1 MICGSTKKT
10 YKCNYSLAKRFV
22 VEFKRDIGNRKA
34 VTKEILC
41 HSKIG
46 SGLIFIDYWI
56 WFVRRKIVSYL
67 QKRII
72 SIINLNRRKLTI
84 GDLNWLM
91 WIHSFWNMGW
101 QIRRMMLYYILIYP
115 RAQQDKTQKSVLGLA
130 LLIP

>member
-46 SGLIFIDYWI
+46 SGLIFIDYGI

-72 SIINLNRRKLTI
+72 SIINLNWRKLTI
-84 GDLNWLM
+84 RDLNGLM
-91 WIHSFWNMGW
+91 WIYTFWNTDW
-101 QIRRMMLYYILIYP
+101 QIKRTMWYCTLMYP
-115 RAQQDKTQKSVLGLA
+115 RAQQDKKRKSMLDLA
-130 LLIP
+130 LLIH

>member
-1 MICGSTKKT
+1 MTCGFSKNI
-10 YKCNYSLAKRFV
+10 YNCNYSMAKRFV
-22 VEFKRDIGNRKA
+22 VEFKRYIGNRKA
-34 VTKEILC
+34 FIKEILC
-41 HSKIG
+41 HHKNG

-115 RAQQDKTQKSVLGLA
+115 RAQQDKTEKRVLGLA